1 VAGILDEV
9 LGFDWDRGNL
19 DKNWKR
25 HRVAWW
31 ECEQVFL
38 NEPLLLSPDPAHS
51 GRERRFVAL
60 GKTDEG
66 RGLFVALTIRTRR
79 IRVISARDMSRRE
92 RRAFEGRKEA
102 NPEVPE

>member
-1 VAGILDEV
+1 MGDILDECR
-9 LGFDWDRGNL
+9 GFDWDRGNVE
-19 DKNWKR
+19 KNWKR

-51 GRERRFVAL
+51 GGEGRFVAL

-66 RGLFVALTIRTRR
+66 RELFLALTIRRR
-79 IRVISARDMSRRE
+79 QIRVISARDMSRRE
-92 RRAFEGRKEA
+92 RKAYESQQEA
-102 NPEVPE
+102 NPEVQE

>member
-1 VAGILDEV
+1 MAGVLDEV

-19 DKNWKR
+19 DKNWRR

-51 GRERRFVAL
+51 ARERRFMAL

-66 RGLFVALTIRTRR
+66 RQLFLVLTIRRRR

-92 RRAFEGRKEA
+92 RRAYGSHEEED
-102 NPEVPE
+102 PEVRK